1 MTVSDLHLHRD
12 AGDGVGDGD
21 GDELIPSKSSLQKE
35 EKGSKPNPLSKFP
48 LPNTGGRLISRVDPL
63 LFLVSG

>member
-1 MTVSDLHLHRD
+1 MATSNLHLHRD
-12 AGDGVGDGD
+12 AGDGDGD
-21 GDELIPSKSSLQKE
+21 GDELISSSKSSLQKE